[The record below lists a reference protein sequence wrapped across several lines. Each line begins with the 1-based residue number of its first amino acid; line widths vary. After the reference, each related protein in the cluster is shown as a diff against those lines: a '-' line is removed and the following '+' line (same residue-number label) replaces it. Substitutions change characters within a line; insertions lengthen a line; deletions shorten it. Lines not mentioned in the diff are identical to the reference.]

1 MVLSPDPGPALDI
14 LRLAPSALLA
24 YRRTLGLRSD
34 RSALTALARAI
45 AASPGLPAGTVFV
58 VRPEPD
64 PVLGIFAESGS
75 LDPVRLRLQ
84 VRAAESGIGRL
95 RLIGYNEVEA
105 AVERLATGLIDRF
118 GAESVRRFRYTPLP
132 RGGLVVLGLLAS
144 RLDLPVERLS
154 PPACAPG
161 EDTPLVVVDDCALSG
176 ARFAAFLRGNP
187 VRQVVFAHLFSP
199 PALRSAIES
208 TEPSVLACLAAHDLE
223 NADETRESWRQ
234 RLDGRRYG
242 PGTGARIAFPWN
254 EPDRLI
260 WNPGTGEVELGW
272 KLVPPERCLK
282 QRDVRPRVQ
291 VQPRAHGPWRPSST
305 VLFAEHRGETVILR
319 LDTGE
324 VFRLQG
330 TARAMWRALLQGGDP
345 ETAFRLLLTR
355 YRVREE
361 TLAADLD
368 KFLRTLRERGLLER
382 ATGS

>member
-1 MVLSPDPGPALDI
+1 
-14 LRLAPSALLA
+14 
-24 YRRTLGLRSD
+24 
-34 RSALTALARAI
+34 
-45 AASPGLPAGTVFV
+45 V
-58 VRPEPD
+58 VRPDPE
-64 PVLGIFAESGS
+64 PVLGIFAQSGG

-105 AVERLATGLIDRF
+105 AVERLANRLIDRF

-154 PPACAPG
+154 PHACASE

-176 ARFAAFLRGNP
+176 ARFAAFLRGNQI
-187 VRQVVFAHLFSP
+187 RQVVFAHLFSP
-199 PALRSAIES
+199 PELRSAIES
-208 TEPSVLACLAAHDLE
+208 AEPSVLSCLAAHDLE
-223 NADETRESWRQ
+223 KAGETREHWRQ
-234 RLDGRRYG
+234 RLEGQRYG

-254 EPDRLI
+254 EPDRLV
-260 WNPGTGEVELGW
+260 WNPDTGEVELGW

-282 QRDVRPRVQ
+282 QRGVRSRVQ
-291 VQPRAHGPWRPSST
+291 VQPRGQGPWRPPST

-319 LDTGE
+319 IDTGK

-345 ETAFRLLLTR
+345 ETASRLLLTR
-355 YRVREE
+355 YRVTEE

-368 KFLRTLRERGLLER
+368 KFLRTLRERGLLKR
-382 ATGS
+382 TTGS